1 MNAYMSSFNGKDW
14 DWMLIFAPDGKTAK
28 EMTQSSFVRKIK
40 LTKEVKD
47 KADKFY
53 FDNDIPHVVQL
64 YPEDDFDIA
73 DKEWLEKIPV
83 KKIGVIKQVIDESGN
98 VIAEEE

>member
-1 MNAYMSSFNGKDW
+1 MNAYMSSFNGRDW
-14 DWMLIFAPDGKTAK
+14 NWMFIFAPDGKTAK

-53 FDNDIPHVVQL
+53 FDNDIPHVIQL
-64 YPEDDFDIA
+64 YPEDDLDRIE
-73 DKEWLEKIPV
+73 KEWLEKIPI

-98 VIAEEE
+98 VIAEEK

>member
-53 FDNDIPHVVQL
+53 FDNDIPHVIQL
-64 YPEDDFDIA
+64 YPEDDLDRIE
-73 DKEWLEKIPV
+73 KEWLEKIPI

-98 VIAEEE
+98 VIAKEE

>member
-1 MNAYMSSFNGKDW
+1 MNAYMSSFNGRDW
-14 DWMLIFAPDGKTAK
+14 NWMLIFAPDGKTAK

-53 FDNDIPHVVQL
+53 FDNDIPHVIQL
-64 YPEDDFDIA
+64 YPEDDLDRIE
-73 DKEWLEKIPV
+73 KEWLEKIPI

>member
-1 MNAYMSSFNGKDW
+1 MSSFNGKDW

-28 EMTQSSFVRKIK
+28 EITQSSFVRKIK
-40 LTKEVKD
+40 LTKEIKD

-64 YPEDDFDIA
+64 YPEDVYGGVE
-73 DKEWLEKIPV
+73 KEWCEKISV
-83 KKIGVIKQVIDESGN
+83 KKIGVIKQIIDESGN
-98 VIAEEE
+98 VIAEEK